1 MTILIGSIIGGLLQ
15 AMGTLVGRVLV
26 SLGLG
31 YAAYSGVD
39 TSITWAQSQFLSKVG
54 ALPSLA
60 IQVAGVVQVGTCV
73 SILTSAL
80 MARMVFKGLSGGTF
94 KAFKVS

>member
-1 MTILIGSIIGGLLQ
+1 MPILLGSIIGALLQ
-15 AMGTLVGRVLV
+15 AAGSLVGRVLV

-39 TSITWAQSQFLSKVG
+39 TSITWAQTQFVSKVG
-54 ALPSLA
+54 ALPALA

-80 MARMVFKGLSGGTF
+80 MSRMVFKGLSGGVF
-94 KAFKVS
+94 KSFKVS